1 MKEKKYP
8 AAFTNLFDLVF
19 YMISFCRLK
28 IKITQHKR
36 PLNMITWCHAE
47 QITCHVD
54 HHFI

>member
-28 IKITQHKR
+28 VKITQHKR
-36 PLNMITWCHAE
+36 PLNMIIWRHAE
-47 QITCHVD
+47 RMTCQVD
-54 HHFI
+54 QLLI